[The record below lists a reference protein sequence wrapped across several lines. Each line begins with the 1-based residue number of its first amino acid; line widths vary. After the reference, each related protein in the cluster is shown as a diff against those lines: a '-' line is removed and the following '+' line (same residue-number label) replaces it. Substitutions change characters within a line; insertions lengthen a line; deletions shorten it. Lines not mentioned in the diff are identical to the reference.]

1 MNEVFSNGVWRAGN
15 AEWLTLR
22 LQGLRMRLERYAR
35 WLLRETDGPP
45 SANWLIAGEAAA
57 AQDQFHCADSASVAI
72 TRAIAALE
80 AQLAERER
88 AFTALGAPPALRAVA
103 TLAGLGPLEE
113 EVLLLAAAPAL
124 DGAFARAYAQLNDDP
139 QRAYLTLHVATG
151 LLERDGPQRLLVP
164 DLLSVRAPLRAL
176 ELVQVAADE
185 REPVLTRAVS
195 VDERMCDYL
204 RGLDRIDQRVASVVS
219 PIEPGAYGE
228 MAETAAIVRMITQER
243 VGWPTVNLVGDT
255 DDGARETVSRACAA
269 VELRAC
275 DLEVTTLSTRSAAEQ
290 SHLIRLLAREA
301 LLASLAFVV
310 DATNLDAGATRVVDQ
325 LIEQLSAPLFLLSRH
340 RWTGRGHAHRDL
352 QVIEI
357 ARPTPAEQRGMWE
370 RALAERRHRVNGQI
384 AGIVQQFDMGPAA
397 ILAATAQAARG
408 ASDEIDAGDLWRACR
423 ERSRIRLDELGQR
436 IRSAYRWDDIVV
448 RDEVRSQLRELAHQ
462 VALRARVYE
471 EWGFGT
477 RLSRGRGI
485 TACFV
490 GPSGCGKS
498 MAAEIVAAELD
509 LDLYRI
515 DLAGIVSKYIGE
527 TEKNLRQVF
536 DAAQRCGAILFFD
549 EADAL
554 FGARTEVRDSHDRY
568 ANIEVNYLLQRM
580 EEYSGLAILATNR
593 RGALDSAFLRRLRFV
608 IEFSVPSAEERRR
621 IWEQAFPAQTELADV
636 DYGFLSRLELTGGN
650 IHSIALNGAFLAA
663 AEGAPVGMRHLMR
676 AAGREYQKLSRPISA
691 SEFGPYQAAVRA

>member
-1 MNEVFSNGVWRAGN
+1 MNEMFSSGVWRAGN

-57 AQDQFHCADSASVAI
+57 AQDQFYCADSASVAI
-72 TRAIAALE
+72 TRAITAVE

-219 PIEPGAYGE
+219 PIEPGADGE
-228 MAETAAIVRMITQER
+228 MAEQTAAIVRMITQER

-275 DLEVTTLSTRSAAEQ
+275 ELEVTTLSTRSAAEQ
-290 SHLIRLLAREA
+290 SHLIR
-301 LLASLAFVV
+301 
-310 DATNLDAGATRVVDQ
+310 
-325 LIEQLSAPLFLLSRH
+325 
-340 RWTGRGHAHRDL
+340 
-352 QVIEI
+352 
-357 ARPTPAEQRGMWE
+357 
-370 RALAERRHRVNGQI
+370 
-384 AGIVQQFDMGPAA
+384 
-397 ILAATAQAARG
+397 
-408 ASDEIDAGDLWRACR
+408 
-423 ERSRIRLDELGQR
+423 
-436 IRSAYRWDDIVV
+436 
-448 RDEVRSQLRELAHQ
+448 
-462 VALRARVYE
+462 
-471 EWGFGT
+471 
-477 RLSRGRGI
+477 
-485 TACFV
+485 
-490 GPSGCGKS
+490 
-498 MAAEIVAAELD
+498 
-509 LDLYRI
+509 
-515 DLAGIVSKYIGE
+515 
-527 TEKNLRQVF
+527 
-536 DAAQRCGAILFFD
+536 
-549 EADAL
+549 
-554 FGARTEVRDSHDRY
+554 
-568 ANIEVNYLLQRM
+568 
-580 EEYSGLAILATNR
+580 
-593 RGALDSAFLRRLRFV
+593 
-608 IEFSVPSAEERRR
+608 
-621 IWEQAFPAQTELADV
+621 
-636 DYGFLSRLELTGGN
+636 
-650 IHSIALNGAFLAA
+650 
-663 AEGAPVGMRHLMR
+663 
-676 AAGREYQKLSRPISA
+676 
-691 SEFGPYQAAVRA
+691 